1 MMNYA
6 ESSPGSPSEFAEY
19 PLSHGQRALWSL
31 QQLASKGVAYNV
43 AHAVRIRTELD
54 VPALRRAFQKLVDRH
69 PALRTTFA
77 APHREPVQRVYKHTE
92 VCFRV
97 EDASTWSEAYLND
110 RLAEEIY
117 RPFDLER
124 GPLMRV
130 NIFSLSPQEYLLLL
144 MMHHIVTDMWSL
156 ALIMYEVS
164 QFYREEVTGEPPTLK
179 PLRAQYTDYVRWQ
192 AEMLAGPEGERLWA
206 YWQKQLAGELP
217 VLNLPTDRP
226 RPPVQTD
233 RGAAQS
239 VRFSAELTQALKSLS
254 KAHGATLYMTVL
266 AAFQVLLHRYTG
278 QEDILIGSPK
288 AGRSRKV
295 ARMVGYFIN
304 PVVLRAD
311 LSGNLT
317 FSTFLRHVRQTVL
330 DAFEHDAYPFPLLVE
345 RLQPARDPSR
355 SPLVQVM
362 FSWQKTTRLV
372 NSQRMTSFALGERG
386 GGMKLGGLQLE
397 AVALEQRVTPFD
409 LTLLMAEADRE
420 LGAAV
425 EYNVDLFDAATIRR
439 MLGHLRT
446 ILESIVADPDQR
458 ISALPLLTE
467 GERRQLLVEWND
479 TAADYPQGQCV
490 HQLFEAQAERTPDA
504 VAVVYEGEQLTY
516 RELNRRANQL
526 AHCLRKLGVGPEV
539 LVGISVERSLEMV
552 VGLLGILKAGGAYMP
567 LDPTY
572 PQERLAFMLEDTR
585 VSVLL
590 TQAHLV
596 EQLPAPRITQYAS
609 RNTHHATR
617 KIIRLDA
624 DWETIAQESAE
635 NSISSVT
642 PDNLAYVI
650 YTSGSTGKPKGT
662 LLQHRGLSNFA
673 SAYVQDLD
681 IGPDS
686 RVLQFASFS
695 FDASLAEIFMALL
708 AGATL
713 CLVRRDTLISV
724 PDLHR
729 LLRDRMIST
738 AILPPSIL
746 SILPAEGLPPLRTLV
761 SAGEACSPDIVARW
775 SSGRRFFNAYGPTE
789 ATVGPT
795 WYLVRD
801 TSERA
806 TNVPIGRPIAN
817 TQVYLLDPYLQPVP
831 IGVAGELHIG
841 GVGLARGYLNRSEL
855 TAERFI
861 PDPFS
866 DEPGARLYKTGDLAR
881 YRPDGNIDFLGRTD
895 HQVKVRGLRIELG
908 EIEAVL
914 EGHPVVRR
922 AVALA
927 REDTP
932 GDKRLV
938 AYVVPE
944 GEDAPNVGELR
955 GFLKE
960 RLPDYMVP
968 SAFVTLEALP
978 LTPNGK
984 VDRQALPAPD
994 GARPELEATYV
1005 VPQTG
1010 VERAIAAVWQ
1020 EALNVEKVGIY
1031 DNFFDLGGHSLM
1043 MVMVHNRL
1051 QEMFDRDLS
1060 VVEMFRYPTISALAE
1075 YLTQEPG
1082 DQLSFQKG
1090 HDRAKK
1096 QKEAVKRHAQRM
1108 RAIAQK
1114 RAAAH
1119 RRSES
1124 A

>member
-77 APHREPVQRVYKHTE
+77 APHREPIQRVYKHTE

-192 AEMLAGPEGERLWA
+192 AEMLADPEGERLWA

-278 QEDILIGSPK
+278 QEDILVGSPK

-372 NSQRMTSFALGERG
+372 NSQRMTSFALGEKG

-409 LTLLMAEADRE
+409 LTLLMAEAGRE

-439 MLGHLRT
+439 MLGHLQT
-446 ILESIVADPDQR
+446 LLESIVANPDQR
-458 ISALPLLTE
+458 ISTLPLLTE
-467 GERRQLLVEWND
+467 SERRQLLIEWND

-490 HQLFEAQAERTPDA
+490 HQLFEAQVERTPDA

-516 RELNRRANQL
+516 RQLNQRANQL
-526 AHCLRKLGVGPEV
+526 AHHLRKLGVGPEV

-552 VGLLGILKAGGAYMP
+552 VGLLGILKAGGAYVP

-572 PQERLAFMLEDTR
+572 PQERLAFMLEDSQ
-585 VSVLL
+585 VPVLL

-596 EQLPAPRITQYAS
+596 EQLPAPRITHHAS
-609 RNTHHATR
+609 RNTYHATR
-617 KIIRLDA
+617 RVICLDS
-624 DWETIAQESAE
+624 DWDFIAQESVE

-650 YTSGSTGKPKGT
+650 YTSGSTGKPKGVMIP
-662 LLQHRGLSNFA
+662 HRGLVNYLTWCQR
-673 SAYVQDLD
+673 AYPLEAGQGAPVHSS
-681 IGPDS
+681 I
-686 RVLQFASFS
+686 S
-695 FDASLAEIFMALL
+695 FDLTITGLFVPLLVGRRVQLLPAALGVETLREALRNGTNFSLIKITPAHLELLSQQLSPSEAAGRTRAFIIGGENLLAESITFWQDFAPD
-708 AGATL
+708 TV
-713 CLVRRDTLISV
+713 LVN
-724 PDLHR
+724 
-729 LLRDRMIST
+729 
-738 AILPPSIL
+738 
-746 SILPAEGLPPLRTLV
+746 E
-761 SAGEACSPDIVARW
+761 
-775 SSGRRFFNAYGPTE
+775 YGPTE
-789 ATVGPT
+789 TVVGCCVYQVPAG
-795 WYLVRD
+795 
-801 TSERA
+801 ERK
-806 TNVPIGRPIAN
+806 TGSVPIGRPIIN
-817 TQVYLLDPYLQPVP
+817 TQLYILDTHLQPVP
-831 IGVAGELHIG
+831 VGVPGELYIG
-841 GVGLARGYLNRSEL
+841 GEGVARGYLNRPEL

-866 DEPGARLYKTGDLAR
+866 GGVGARLYKTGDLVR
-881 YRPDGNIDFLGRTD
+881 YLPDGNIEFLGRTD
-895 HQVKVRGLRIELG
+895 HQVKIRGFRIEPG
-908 EIEAVL
+908 EIDAAL
-914 EGHPVVRR
+914 GGHPALREVV
-922 AVALA
+922 VVA
-927 REDTP
+927 REDKS
-932 GDKRLV
+932 GNKRLV

-944 GEDAPNVGELR
+944 QEPAPTTSELR
-955 GFLKE
+955 HFLKE
-960 RLPDYMVP
+960 KLPKYMVP
-968 SAFVTLEALP
+968 SAFVTLETLP
-978 LTPNGK
+978 LTPSGK
-984 VDRQALPAPD
+984 VDRRALPAPD
-994 GARPELEATYV
+994 GARPELEGDYV
-1005 VPQTG
+1005 APRTP
-1010 VERAIAAVWQ
+1010 VEEELVSIWAQLLGIER
-1020 EALNVEKVGIY
+1020 VGIY
-1031 DNFFDLGGHSLM
+1031 DNFFELGGHSLLATQLIS
-1043 MVMVHNRL
+1043 RL
-1051 QEMFDRDLS
+1051 REAFQVELPPHSLFEAATVADLAVVIAQHQAEQEDDAQMAQL
-1060 VVEMFRYPTISALAE
+1060 LAE
-1075 YLTQEPG
+1075 LE
-1082 DQLSFQKG
+1082 QLSEDEVREMLADEILLQ
-1090 HDRAKK
+1090 
-1096 QKEAVKRHAQRM
+1096 
-1108 RAIAQK
+1108 
-1114 RAAAH
+1114 
-1119 RRSES
+1119 
-1124 A
+1124 